1 MGGKRKN
8 KAKRTNVGGRKR
20 KPTARRSR
28 KMIWLVLAAGAAVA
42 LFALNALFQD
52 EGAAVA
58 SPIEFTDVKAHTEEF
73 MGYYE
78 TIQLTPEQELV
89 KRKALSGIRAPCCSD
104 NSAYTC
110 CCPCNM
116 AKTWWGLSHHL
127 IADEGYGAEKVEAAV
142 EGWIDFINPKG
153 FSGNAC
159 YTGGCVRP
167 FHRNGCGGMDD
178 ARVVF

>member
-1 MGGKRKN
+1 MGSKN
-8 KAKRTNVGGRKR
+8 R
-20 KPTARRSR
+20 KPTKGKKARKRGR
-28 KMIWLVLAAGAAVA
+28 KGAASQRRKWIWIVA
-42 LFALNALFQD
+42 VAAALAVVFAMTPLL
-52 EGAAVA
+52 EEEKSAVA
-58 SPIEFTDVKAHTEEF
+58 SPVEFSDVRAQTKEF
-73 MGYYE
+73 MGYYK
-78 TIQLTPEQELV
+78 TIELTPEQELV
-89 KRKALSGIRAPCCSD
+89 KRKALSAIRAPCCSD

-127 IADEGYGAEKVEAAV
+127 IANEGYGPDKVQAAV

-167 FHRNGCGGMDD
+167 FHRNGCGGMDED
-178 ARVVF
+178 HVVF